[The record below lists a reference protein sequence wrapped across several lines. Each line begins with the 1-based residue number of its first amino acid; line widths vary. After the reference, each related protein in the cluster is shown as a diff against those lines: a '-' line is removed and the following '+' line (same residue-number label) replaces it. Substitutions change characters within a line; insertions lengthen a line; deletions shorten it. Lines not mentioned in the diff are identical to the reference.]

1 MLYKA
6 TVSFSG
12 KITMSKGKVGEISD
26 QTLVDDLLKAGYI
39 IPFEADEK
47 PKKSKTKEETPK
59 EETPKAEI
67 KEDKPKKRKGKTE

>member
-12 KITMSKGKVGEISD
+12 VISWSKGKVGEISD

-39 IPFEADEK
+39 IPYEA
-47 PKKSKTKEETPK
+47 TKEVHH
-59 EETPKAEI
+59 EEIA
-67 KEDKPKKRKGKTE
+67 DKPKPKRKGKKDEN